1 MQENPNTNVPMI
13 RMSDV
18 ALTEVEW
25 LWYPYLPLGKITI
38 LQGNPGEGKT
48 YFGMELAAACTNRK
62 PLPDAKIL
70 EPFNVIYQTAEDGL
84 GDTVK
89 PRLISVGADLDR
101 VLVIND
107 EASPL
112 MLSDERIEKAVR
124 ENNVRL
130 LIIDP
135 IQAFLGAGV
144 DMNRANEVRPILK
157 RLGDMAQR
165 TGCAVLLIGHLNKA
179 SGTKSTYRGLGSID
193 IAAAA
198 RSVLLIGRPK
208 DEPDIRVLCHDKSSL
223 APEGPSL
230 AFRLDGENGF
240 QWIGEYDITADDL
253 LSGKSGEDAQS
264 KLERAKELIINL
276 LMENGEVSAAEIG
289 RSAAKHKIGERT
301 VRKAKAELRDA
312 GTLGSRKV
320 GQQWFHF
327 LVTKEE
333 PPPPPEKTEPPPDQ
347 NAGMERLMMIMG
359 AMGFHLVGTE
369 PIQAISTP
377 SEQLPEPQTALL
389 TDGSQ

>member
-18 ALTEVEW
+18 VLTEVEW

-62 PLPDAKIL
+62 PLSDAKIL

-135 IQAFLGAGV
+135 IQAFLGAGM
-144 DMNRANEVRPILK
+144 DMNRANEVRPI
-157 RLGDMAQR
+157 R
-165 TGCAVLLIGHLNKA
+165 
-179 SGTKSTYRGLGSID
+179 
-193 IAAAA
+193 
-198 RSVLLIGRPK
+198 
-208 DEPDIRVLCHDKSSL
+208 
-223 APEGPSL
+223 
-230 AFRLDGENGF
+230 
-240 QWIGEYDITADDL
+240 
-253 LSGKSGEDAQS
+253 
-264 KLERAKELIINL
+264 
-276 LMENGEVSAAEIG
+276 
-289 RSAAKHKIGERT
+289 
-301 VRKAKAELRDA
+301 
-312 GTLGSRKV
+312 
-320 GQQWFHF
+320 
-327 LVTKEE
+327 
-333 PPPPPEKTEPPPDQ
+333 
-347 NAGMERLMMIMG
+347 
-359 AMGFHLVGTE
+359 
-369 PIQAISTP
+369 
-377 SEQLPEPQTALL
+377 
-389 TDGSQ
+389 